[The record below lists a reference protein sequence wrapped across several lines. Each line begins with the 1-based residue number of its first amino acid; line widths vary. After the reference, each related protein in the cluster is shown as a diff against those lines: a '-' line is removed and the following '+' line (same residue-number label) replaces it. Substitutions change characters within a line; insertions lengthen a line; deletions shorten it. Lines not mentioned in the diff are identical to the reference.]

1 MSRDGYRFKSFNT
14 LPDKYQLDYQID
26 MLKDKKELFLVNV
39 YSLLILVLVIVVY
52 YLILRFTDK
61 SLAFSFNNDMLVNN
75 NLIIRT
81 IILIASLFLYIVVH
95 EIIHAIFFKLATKE
109 KVKFG
114 FHGIMASACVP
125 GVYFYKKPYLLA
137 GLAPA
142 IIMSVVFIA
151 PMFFVNGLDLL
162 FFFALFAVHISGCA
176 GDFYIAIKLIKYPSN
191 TLIEDTGTGMKFFT
205 KNI

>member
-1 MSRDGYRFKSFNT
+1 MNNNSNGIKSFNA
-14 LPDKYQLDYQID
+14 LPDNYQLDYQID
-26 MLKDKKELFLVNV
+26 MLKDKKELLLVNI
-39 YSLLILVLVIVVY
+39 YSLLILVPVIVVY
-52 YLILRFTDK
+52 YLILKFTDK
-61 SLAFSFNNDMLVNN
+61 SLAFSFNSDMLVND

-81 IILIASLFLYIVVH
+81 ITLIVSLFLYIVVH

-114 FHGIMASACVP
+114 FHGVMASACVP

-142 IIMSVVFIA
+142 IIMSVVFII

-162 FFFALFAVHISGCA
+162 FFFTLFAVHISGCA
-176 GDFYIAIKLIKYPSN
+176 GDFYIAIRLIKYPSD
-191 TLIEDTGTGMKFFT
+191 TLIEDTGTGMKFFI
-205 KNI
+205 KNN